1 MPSTRH
7 PSSVAQVP
15 RRGWKLAAS
24 RSPTSMQPSSSPPP
38 NPSASAQPRRAGSS
52 TSSSSPI
59 AACASPN
66 QVSSQPA
73 DTKPDPQ
80 AYGWLILGAM
90 TPKTNQPSNPP
101 APTIQQRQPSQTP
114 RSAAYR
120 DPCSTGGGGVH
131 GYGRRRPPVHR

>member
-1 MPSTRH
+1 LKNTGGTAGSPTTWSMPSTRH

-24 RSPTSMQPSSSPPP
+24 RSPTSTQPSSSPPP

-52 TSSSSPI
+52 TSSNSPT

-73 DTKPDPQ
+73 DTKPDPPSL
-80 AYGWLILGAM
+80 WLVDLGRYDAQ
-90 TPKTNQPSNPP
+90 NQP
-101 APTIQQRQPSQTP
+101 TIE
-114 RSAAYR
+114 
-120 DPCSTGGGGVH
+120 STN
-131 GYGRRRPPVHR
+131 